1 MRRPVARSA
10 HAKRLTL
17 AGVLAVAKSGLGPD
31 IRCEIIASA
40 ARSAFTETW
49 LAHPGRPVDWDWAAL
64 SAGFQN
70 NHPKCFNAA
79 IWYDETLC
87 GLAIGAVNQD
97 RFVALDFLEGNPDP
111 THPLKGRVIEIV
123 LTMAE
128 AYRQLIVVP
137 ELRLHHVDPD
147 LIPLYKRQGFALA
160 PDLAGS
166 HHMVRR

>member
-1 MRRPVARSA
+1 MQRPVVRSA

-17 AGVLAVAKSGLGPD
+17 AGALAVAKSGLGANV
-31 IRCEIIASA
+31 RCEIIAGA

-49 LAHPGRPVDWDWAAL
+49 LGHQGRPVDWDWAAL
-64 SAGFQN
+64 SARFQN

-79 IWYDETLC
+79 IWHDETLC
-87 GLAIGAVNQD
+87 GLAIGAVNRD
-97 RFVALDFLEGNPDP
+97 RFVAVDFLEGNPDP
-111 THPLKGRVIEIV
+111 RHPLKGQVIEIT
-123 LTMAE
+123 LNMAE
-128 AYRQLIVVP
+128 AYRRLIGVP

-147 LIPLYKRQGFALA
+147 LISLYEMLGFALA